1 MDELVVSTDV
11 YVPPAEAYEFLLDF
25 PRYERYT
32 EYLDRVSRTQGDGGP
47 GSRYALRFSWWKL
60 SYTARS
66 EVTDVDP
73 PTRIDWRVLKDIDA
87 YGAWVIEPL
96 AALPPEAPD
105 DADEGCRV
113 TLEIRFDAD
122 SADSTSVSL
131 PPLVSFGWVLD
142 RVKGLVTEEAERVV
156 RRAVAD
162 LEGVER
168 EVTLEVH
175 SGSAPG

>member
-1 MDELVVSTDV
+1 MNELVVSTDV
-11 YVPPAEAYEFLLDF
+11 YVAPEEAYEFLLDF

-32 EYLDRVSRTQGDGGP
+32 EYLDRVSRTHGDGGP
-47 GSRYALRFSWWKL
+47 GSRYALRFAWWKL

-73 PTRIDWRVLKDIDA
+73 PTRIDWRILKDIDA
-87 YGAWVIEPL
+87 RGAWVIEPYDD
-96 AALPPEAPD
+96 LPADAPD
-105 DADEGCRV
+105 DAGEGCRV

-122 SADSTSVSL
+122 SADSSSVSL

-142 RVKGLVTEEAERVV
+142 RVKSLVAEEAERVV

-162 LEGVER
+162 LEGRER
-168 EVTLEVH
+168 DVRLDVRDRAESL
-175 SGSAPG
+175 

>member
-11 YVPPAEAYEFLLDF
+11 YVAPTEAYEFLIEF

-32 EYLDRVSRTQGDGGP
+32 EYLERVSRTHGDGGP
-47 GSRYALRFSWWKL
+47 GSRYALRFAWWKL

-73 PTRIDWRVLKDIDA
+73 PTRIDWRILKDIDA
-87 YGAWVIEPL
+87 RGAWVIEGYDD
-96 AALPPEAPD
+96 LPAEAPA
-105 DADEGCRV
+105 DATAACRV

-122 SADSTSVSL
+122 SADSSAVSL
-131 PPLVSFGWVLD
+131 PPLVSFGGILD
-142 RVKGLVTEEAERVV
+142 RVKGLVEEEAERVV

-162 LEGVER
+162 LEGSER
-168 EVTLEVH
+168 EVTLTVR
-175 SGSAPG
+175 SDGDSL